1 MTNVA
6 GSARKLQ
13 LRRVFN
19 RMDVDG
25 SKSVT
30 LDELRPLCAVGGPSA
45 EELFALIEGNE
56 GNSDGELTIDEW
68 VPFVD
73 AQARAA
79 PHTYTP
85 IARVFTTPQLP
96 PM

>member
-30 LDELRPLCAVGGPSA
+30 LDELRPLCAVGWKRFG
-45 EELFALIEGNE
+45 
-56 GNSDGELTIDEW
+56 
-68 VPFVD
+68 
-73 AQARAA
+73 R
-79 PHTYTP
+79 
-85 IARVFTTPQLP
+85 
-96 PM
+96 